1 MGIAKIVSKE
11 INSKKGIYSFIE
23 NIIIIEAK
31 RGRLSYGRT
40 KTVFKRFNCISES

>member
-1 MGIAKIVSKE
+1 MVIAKIVNKE

-23 NIIIIEAK
+23 NINNIDVK

-40 KTVFKRFNCISES
+40 KTVFKRFNCISEP